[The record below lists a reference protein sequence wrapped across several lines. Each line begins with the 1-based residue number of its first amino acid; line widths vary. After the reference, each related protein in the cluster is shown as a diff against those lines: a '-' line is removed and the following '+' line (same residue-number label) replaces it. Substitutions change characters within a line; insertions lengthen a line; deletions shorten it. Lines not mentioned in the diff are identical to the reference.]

1 MTTPA
6 ISLITYSDGGARGN
20 PGPAGAGAVVID
32 QSSKEVL
39 AEISLYLG
47 ETTNNQAEYRALIA
61 ALGKANELNAQSI
74 TCYLDSELIVEQ
86 MKGRYKVKN
95 PGLKELYLQA
105 IALVGLKKVS
115 FRHIPREQNSHADRL
130 ANEAMDRGR

>member
-1 MTTPA
+1 MLH
-6 ISLITYSDGGARGN
+6 LITYSDGGARGN
-20 PGPAGAGAVVID
+20 PGPAGAGAVVLD
-32 QSSKEVL
+32 QATGQVL

-47 ETTNNQAEYRALIA
+47 EMTNNQAEYRALLT
-61 ALGKANELNAQSI
+61 ALTKANELNAQSI

-105 IALVGLKKVS
+105 VELIGLKQVTFK
-115 FRHIPREQNSHADRL
+115 HIPREKNSHADRL